1 MVNFSPTQ
9 KKLPA
14 SRKTQMH
21 TPESTKITAIIITFN
36 EIGYIERCID
46 SIGFVDEIV
55 VVDSHSTDGTYEYL
69 VNRGDVRV
77 FQHKFENFTL
87 QKSYALGLASHDWI
101 LFPDADE
108 VITLPLAQEIEEIIS
123 GSTPH
128 AAFWVYR
135 EFMFHNKRLR
145 FSGWQTDK
153 NYRLFR
159 KSKAKFTD
167 HRLVHETLEVNGSSG
182 ILKHKI
188 IHYSY
193 KNYTDY
199 KGKMLQYGRL
209 KAQEA
214 FRNGKQFS
222 LVLMAIKP
230 VWKFF
235 NHFVLRLGFLDGKKG
250 VLICYLNALGVFE
263 RFRYLRQLE
272 QKN

>member
-1 MVNFSPTQ
+1 
-9 KKLPA
+9 
-14 SRKTQMH
+14 MH
-21 TPESTKITAIIITFN
+21 TSESPKITAIIITFN

-77 FQHKFENFTL
+77 LQHKFENFTL
-87 QKSYALGLASHDWI
+87 QKSYALELATHDWI

-108 VITLPLAQEIEEIIS
+108 VITTGLAKEIVEVINGNTS
-123 GSTPH
+123 H

-135 EFMFHNKRLR
+135 EFMFQNKRLR

-159 KSKAKFTD
+159 KSKAKFTGK
-167 HRLVHETLEVNGSSG
+167 RLVHETLEVNGSSG
-182 ILKHKI
+182 ILKHKL

-193 KNYTDY
+193 KNYSDY

-209 KAQEA
+209 KAQED
-214 FRNGKQFS
+214 FQNGKKYS
-222 LVLMAIKP
+222 KLLLWVKP
-230 VWKFF
+230 IWKFL
-235 NHFVLRLGFLDGKKG
+235 NHYIIRLGFLDGKKG
-250 VLICYLNALGVFE
+250 IVICHLNALGVLE
-263 RFRYLRQLE
+263 RCRTIRSLNR
-272 QKN
+272 